1 VFFFSLSP
9 PPVSFFSLTSFIFLR
24 EQREQREH
32 GVMTPSEREHFF
44 LLREHG
50 AGTREH
56 EREQKISSLRLC
68 DNSSLARCIICL
80 NLVEMFTLC
89 ISLCETLKIPR
100 CDAISRR
107 KNFASH
113 CVSLNYG

>member
-1 VFFFSLSP
+1 
-9 PPVSFFSLTSFIFLR
+9 
-24 EQREQREH
+24 
-32 GVMTPSEREHFF
+32 MTPSEREHFF

-80 NLVEMFTLC
+80 NLVEMFTYAFHVVKCPKLPVVTPF
-89 ISLCETLKIPR
+89 SGTKELPV
-100 CDAISRR
+100 AV
-107 KNFASH
+107 AP
-113 CVSLNYG
+113 